1 MIRRQTSNMTFRPN
15 LSAQGIRTSCDII
28 APKKVIVSK
37 MPSVPIGI
45 TPGATVLFI
54 KNGSS

>member
-1 MIRRQTSNMTFRPN
+1 MTFRPN